1 VRERR
6 RRIMLENR
14 NKQDI
19 RRSTR
24 GWCKIY
30 KIPVRR
36 SGHVGRMQTEG
47 MPNQIAKV
55 TVEGIRKRGGPC
67 GWRDKV

>member
-1 VRERR
+1 MNRR
-6 RRIMLENR
+6 N
-14 NKQDI
+14 NAKQGYKEHI
-19 RRSTR
+19 TTNTQ
-24 GWCKIY
+24 CKIY

-47 MPNQIAKV
+47 MPNQIAKA